1 VKSTKLV
8 YKKFLIVWQNLSPKC
23 QLRWIMAIGQTR
35 LAATHTFSFS
45 FRSHALKLWP
55 QSFSS
60 HYLLIVAY
68 FDHSTFR
75 SQCANAIH
83 QRIKSFFCFSYTEM
97 TPISITGLRPYLSAA
112 IPHNTAV
119 IARPTMKAAP
129 AKPTKKNIKHL

>member
-1 VKSTKLV
+1 
-8 YKKFLIVWQNLSPKC
+8 
-23 QLRWIMAIGQTR
+23 MAIGQTR

-45 FRSHALKLWP
+45 FQSHALKLWP